1 MPEVRGP
8 TLMMAIQAVDDKV
21 QGLVARLDAADPDA
35 EDVTDLED
43 ELLRYEKAASE
54 LKVAYEAAV
63 KMASNL
69 PAYDKLVK

>member
-35 EDVTDLED
+35 DDVTDLED

>member
-8 TLMMAIQAVDDKV
+8 TLMVAIQAVDDKV
-21 QGLVARLDAADPDA
+21 QALVARLDAADPDV

-43 ELLRYEKAASE
+43 ELLSCEKAATE
-54 LKVAYEAAV
+54 LKVAYEAAF

>member
-8 TLMMAIQAVDDKV
+8 ALMKAIQAVDAKV
-21 QGLVARLDAADPDA
+21 QSLVVRLDAADPDA

-43 ELLRYEKAASE
+43 ELLGYEKAAAE
-54 LKVAYEAAV
+54 LKAAYEAALKV
-63 KMASNL
+63 ASNL

>member
-8 TLMMAIQAVDDKV
+8 TLMVAIQAVDDKV
-21 QGLVARLDAADPDA
+21 QALVARLDAADPDV

-43 ELLRYEKAASE
+43 ELLSCEKAAAE
-54 LKVAYEAAV
+54 LKAAYEAAV

>member
-69 PAYDKLVK
+69 PAYDTLVK

>member
-8 TLMMAIQAVDDKV
+8 TLMMAIQAVDAKL
-21 QGLVARLDAADPDA
+21 QGLAARLDAADPDA
-35 EDVTDLED
+35 DDVTDLED

-63 KMASNL
+63 RMASNL
-69 PAYDKLVK
+69 PSYDKLVR

>member
-35 EDVTDLED
+35 ADVTDLED

-69 PAYDKLVK
+69 PAYDTLVK

>member
-1 MPEVRGP
+1 MKTAPAGAVFHGGAGP
-8 TLMMAIQAVDDKV
+8 GHAL
-21 QGLVARLDAADPDA
+21 P
-35 EDVTDLED
+35 DVTDLED

>member
-8 TLMMAIQAVDDKV
+8 TLMKAIQAVDDRV
-21 QGLVARLDAADPDA
+21 RALAARLDAADPDVD
-35 EDVTDLED
+35 DVTDLED
-43 ELLRYEKAASE
+43 ELLGYEKAAAE

-69 PAYDKLVK
+69 PAYEKLVK

>member
-8 TLMMAIQAVDDKV
+8 TLMKAILAVDAKV
-21 QGLVARLDAADPDA
+21 QALVAKLDAADPDI

-43 ELLRYEKAASE
+43 ELLGYEKAASE
-54 LKVAYEAAV
+54 LKSAYEAAL

-69 PAYDKLVK
+69 PAYDKLVR